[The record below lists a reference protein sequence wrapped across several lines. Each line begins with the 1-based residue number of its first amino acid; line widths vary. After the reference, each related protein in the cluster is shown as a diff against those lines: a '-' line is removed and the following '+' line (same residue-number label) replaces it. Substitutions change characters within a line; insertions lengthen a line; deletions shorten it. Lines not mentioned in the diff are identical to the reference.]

1 MILFNLK
8 FITSKNYCLLF
19 SVSNKPA
26 QCPVVTAHCAAVLT
40 QHPQSLCSSLS
51 EVLGFRQS
59 LSSHSLPGVFVY
71 SLKTQVQANMA
82 VAKTLMLNLQNES
95 KTSGWCHDRLCACNL
110 LWHVRPW
117 GDFKQ
122 VKHKWLLAW
131 GQQLSV
137 FPTEHNPCF
146 TLQTSVFC
154 SSVFGDRATQHFFL
168 RWPQILY

>member
-26 QCPVVTAHCAAVLT
+26 QCPVVTAVLT

-95 KTSGWCHDRLCACNL
+95 KTSG
-110 LWHVRPW
+110 
-117 GDFKQ
+117 
-122 VKHKWLLAW
+122 
-131 GQQLSV
+131 
-137 FPTEHNPCF
+137 
-146 TLQTSVFC
+146 
-154 SSVFGDRATQHFFL
+154 
-168 RWPQILY
+168 

>member
-51 EVLGFRQS
+51 EVLVFRQS
-59 LSSHSLPGVFVY
+59 VNSHSLAGVFVY

-95 KTSGWCHDRLCACNL
+95 KTSG
-110 LWHVRPW
+110 
-117 GDFKQ
+117 
-122 VKHKWLLAW
+122 
-131 GQQLSV
+131 
-137 FPTEHNPCF
+137 
-146 TLQTSVFC
+146 
-154 SSVFGDRATQHFFL
+154 
-168 RWPQILY
+168 